1 MSPATRCGAP
11 WIGPARPG
19 YTYFA
24 APEVEYFYFAD
35 DDPSHQ
41 PQPLDTGSY
50 FDLSVADV
58 SSNLRRRSVIM
69 LEEMGIPVEHAQ
81 HEDARSQHEIDLR
94 YTDALT
100 MADTVMTVRLI
111 VKEIARQEGVHA
123 SFMPKPVAGMQG
135 SGMHTHVS
143 LWEGERNAF
152 YDPSDEYGLS
162 PVARQFIAG
171 LLHHAR
177 EITAVTNQWV
187 NSYKR
192 LVARLRGPGARRRGP
207 ATTARPWSGCRWSSG
222 ARPSRPGSSTG
233 PRTAPA
239 TRTWPS
245 PWSWRPGSG
254 ASSRATSSRPRPA
267 TTSSA
272 LARRE
277 LALKGIEA
285 LPTSLND
292 AVDEMERSE
301 LLLDTLGRARLRV
314 VHPQQAGRVERLQV
328 RRQPVRARPLPAHA
342 VTRPSDRPERPRTA
356 VSFRPQRTPA
366 DDRPPMDPLLCFPDP
381 FPPGLA
387 LPLERAGYQC
397 ICVSKG
403 EQADAKES
411 GVSDEGWAGAVVSAH
426 ETWAGPSPSA
436 ATCGAGRCRSSPL
449 LIVVGPHQIRRP
461 AAARR
466 PLRRLRRPADRG
478 RGGRSPGS
486 STSSGGPDG
495 GCGPTSSST
504 GRSSSTWRPTRRR
517 WPGGYST

>member
-1 MSPATRCGAP
+1 VEERGVRFVQLWFTDVLGTPKGFNITPAELENVLDEGMTFDGSAIDGFSRVQEADVL
-11 WIGPARPG
+11 ARPDANTFQLLPWHGSDATVARVFCDIFNLDGTPFEGCPRHMLRRTLERASQAG

-162 PVARQFIAG
+162 LVARQFIAG

-192 LVARLRGPGARRRGP
+192 LVHGYEAPVHVSWARNNRSALVRVPVVKRGKTESTRLEYRAPDSACNPYLAFAVVLAAGLRGIEQGYELPPEAGDNLFAL
-207 ATTARPWSGCRWSSG
+207 
-222 ARPSRPGSSTG
+222 
-233 PRTAPA
+233 
-239 TRTWPS
+239 
-245 PWSWRPGSG
+245 
-254 ASSRATSSRPRPA
+254 
-267 TTSSA
+267 SA
-272 LARRE
+272 RE

-292 AVDEMERSE
+292 AVDEMERSD
-301 LLLDTLGRARLRV
+301 LLLDTLGEHVFEWFIRNKREEWSAYKSHVSQFELDRYL
-314 VHPQQAGRVERLQV
+314 PQL
-328 RRQPVRARPLPAHA
+328 
-342 VTRPSDRPERPRTA
+342 
-356 VSFRPQRTPA
+356 
-366 DDRPPMDPLLCFPDP
+366 
-381 FPPGLA
+381 
-387 LPLERAGYQC
+387 
-397 ICVSKG
+397 
-403 EQADAKES
+403 
-411 GVSDEGWAGAVVSAH
+411 
-426 ETWAGPSPSA
+426 
-436 ATCGAGRCRSSPL
+436 
-449 LIVVGPHQIRRP
+449 
-461 AAARR
+461 
-466 PLRRLRRPADRG
+466 
-478 RGGRSPGS
+478 
-486 STSSGGPDG
+486 
-495 GCGPTSSST
+495 
-504 GRSSSTWRPTRRR
+504 
-517 WPGGYST
+517 